1 MDQAQR
7 SAYLLRQ
14 VFDSAFSRW
23 PEEADHLLKE
33 EAMQERDG
41 SLHRQE
47 GRASHLAFTHL
58 FTRHGLRARTG
69 PLGVRITERKGIL
82 LSVHTLLA
90 TVVFWSGELTRSP
103 GLVAAGSSSRDIS
116 APTAQAT
123 RSGVRN

>member
-1 MDQAQR
+1 MLCLALQMDQAQR

-33 EAMQERDG
+33 EAMRERDG

-58 FTRHGLRARTG
+58 FTRHGLKARTG
-69 PLGVRITERKGIL
+69 PLGVRTSFE
-82 LSVHTLLA
+82 
-90 TVVFWSGELTRSP
+90 F
-103 GLVAAGSSSRDIS
+103 
-116 APTAQAT
+116 
-123 RSGVRN
+123 